1 MIGTRTLLD
10 GEQALTSATGTILVV
25 DDEVLIRMTVTEELE
40 ESGYTCL
47 EAANGKDALA
57 LLEAHPEIE
66 LLVTDVGLPGG
77 LNGRE
82 VAEAARVSRPDLPV
96 LFITG
101 YADQQALADGELRR
115 TAVMAKPFRMP
126 DLIETVRGLIAA

>member
-1 MIGTRTLLD
+1 M
-10 GEQALTSATGTILVV
+10 TSATGTILVV

-40 ESGYTCL
+40 ESGYACL

-57 LLEAHPEIE
+57 LLETRPEID

-77 LNGRE
+77 LNGRDMAE
-82 VAEAARVSRPDLPV
+82 VARVSRPDLPV

-101 YADQQALADGELRR
+101 YADQQALADGTMQR

-126 DLIETVRGLIAA
+126 EMLEKIRGLMGQ